1 MNAIFRYFLRGFD
14 LNDCDYD
21 NRTALHLAAAEGQ
34 VKVIAFLLGK
44 VRVSHSPVDR
54 YISTPR
60 FYQLIFICA
69 TVCKIWND
77 SFG

>member
-1 MNAIFRYFLRGFD
+1 

-54 YISTPR
+54 FGMTPLDEAIKR
-60 FYQLIFICA
+60 GNDEIVELLKKAGAVQK
-69 TVCKIWND
+69 TV
-77 SFG
+77 SLY